1 MHTMIL
7 SAATLIAS
15 AAALGAQTP
24 SQAQHPARTADDDVV
39 VVSYAD
45 LDLARPDQARILDRR
60 LNLAAHRVC
69 DDARLVISHYRL
81 RHLCIREALADAR
94 SQVASTRALRTA
106 QAASPTAI
114 VRRAS

>member
-7 SAATLIAS
+7 SAAALIAS

-24 SQAQHPARTADDDVV
+24 SQAQHPARSPAEDVV

-45 LDLARPDQARILDRR
+45 LDLARPDQARILERR
-60 LNLAAHRVC
+60 LSLAAHRVC
-69 DDARLVISHYRL
+69 DDAHLPISHYRL
-81 RHLCIREALADAR
+81 RHLCIRETLADAKG
-94 SQVASTRALRTA
+94 QVAATRAWRTA
-106 QAASPTAI
+106 QAGALSAV